1 MSTLGT
7 SNPTLLDVMKRMAPD
22 GSIDQKTVEI
32 LSLNMPLLDFL
43 PMKEGNLPFGHKFT
57 VRTKLPTVNFRK
69 LYGGTL
75 SAKSQTAQVIEDC
88 AMMEA
93 YATVDKALADMN
105 GNSEAWRFSEEKA
118 FIEAMAQKADSSL
131 WYANAA
137 TVPEGFTGLAPRYNS
152 TSGENADNMLSAV
165 ATNAATCTSIWVLG
179 LGEETICGI
188 YPKGSKAGLQITD
201 KGQVTIQNADIANG
215 DYGSYEAL
223 QTHYRWDLGL
233 MVKDWRYAS
242 RIHSIEVGSVK
253 GDISS
258 GPDLI
263 DLLIQAVAKIHST
276 NNVTPII
283 CMNRRMMTAC
293 RRQAEKKRT
302 GNITLETIGGRKFT
316 MFDGIPVIQ
325 TDSILN
331 TETGLN
337 ATAD

>member
-1 MSTLGT
+1 MSTLST
-7 SNPTLLDVMKRMAPD
+7 ANPTLLDVMKRMAPD

-32 LSLNMPLLDFL
+32 LNISMPFLDFL
-43 PMKEGNLPFGHKFT
+43 PFYEGNLPFGHKFT
-57 VRTKLPTVNFRK
+57 VTTKLPTVNFRK

-75 SAKSQTAQVIEDC
+75 SEKAQTAQIIEEC
-88 AMMEA
+88 AMLDA
-93 YATVDKALADMN
+93 YSTIDVKLAELN
-105 GNSEAWRFSEEKA
+105 GNREGWRFSEERK
-118 FIEAMAQKADSSL
+118 FIEAMAQKADSTL
-131 WYANAA
+131 WYGNAA
-137 TVPEGFTGLAPRYNS
+137 LVPEGFTGLTPRYNS
-152 TSGENADNMLSAV
+152 TSGETADNMFSAV

-179 LGEETICGI
+179 LGENSIHGC
-188 YPKGSKAGLQITD
+188 YPKGSQAGIKIED
-201 KGQVTIQNADIANG
+201 KGQVTIQAADIANA

-223 QTHYRWDLGL
+223 QTHYTWDLGL
-233 MVKDWRYAS
+233 CVKDWRYAS

-263 DLLIQAVAKIHST
+263 DLLIQAVGHIHSMQG
-276 NNVTPII
+276 VTPVI

-302 GNITLETIGGRKFT
+302 GNITLETIGGKKFA

-331 TETGLN
+331 TETGLA
-337 ATAD
+337 ATVD